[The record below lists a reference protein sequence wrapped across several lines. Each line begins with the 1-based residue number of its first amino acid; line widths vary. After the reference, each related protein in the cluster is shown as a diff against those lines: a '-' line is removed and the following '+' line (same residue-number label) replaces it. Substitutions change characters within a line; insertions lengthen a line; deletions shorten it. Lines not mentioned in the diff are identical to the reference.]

1 MIMQKTLLL
10 LIATCF
16 LISCGGQSTKSNDPV
31 VYGQGNDPELEQ
43 AKKDALSTL
52 DYFIKTFNYHSS
64 DTTYHFSLKAD
75 FIDNGEHEHMWISLN
90 KIENTKFQGL
100 LSNEPQ
106 IIKNIK
112 YGDLVT
118 ISRDQIE
125 DWILL
130 DTKTNNWE
138 GGYSAKILQKRQQ

>member
-1 MIMQKTLLL
+1 MKVKKITLLL
-10 LIATCF
+10 ITACLIS
-16 LISCGGQSTKSNDPV
+16 SCGGQSTKSKDPI
-31 VYGQGNDPELEQ
+31 VYAEGNDPELEQ

-52 DYFIKTFNYHSS
+52 DYFMKTFNIHSS
-64 DTTYHFSLKAD
+64 DTAFHFSLKAD

-90 KIENTKFQGL
+90 KIENAKFQGL
-100 LSNEPQ
+100 LGNEPQ

-125 DWILL
+125 DWIIL

-138 GGYSAKILQKRQQ
+138 GGYSVKILQKRQQ